1 MSTHGDNTFVCLQGE
16 DALVELRT
24 QTAAWRK
31 QQLSIG
37 LVPTM
42 GYLHAGHAAL
52 VDAAA
57 KQCDRVVVS
66 VFVNPTQ
73 FGANEDLDDYPRS
86 LTADAD
92 LVAAHGADVLFAPDV
107 ATMYPF
113 GLPKHVRVLPQQ
125 LIGALC
131 GTSRPGHFE
140 GVCTVV
146 TRLFQAVQP
155 DHAFFGEK
163 DYQQLQVIRY
173 LTRDLLMPV
182 SIEPVPIQR
191 ADDGLALSSRNT
203 YLTEEERTQA
213 PLLQQTMQ
221 EAAKRLRDGQ
231 AAAGVLD
238 AAVRRLSEAGFRVD
252 YFEFRHQDTLEDLT
266 HAPVDQYTQGRLFA
280 AAWLGK
286 PRLIDN
292 IAVNE
297 VVV

>member
-1 MSTHGDNTFVCLQGE
+1 MSMNGDSSFVCLQDEG
-16 DALVELRT
+16 ALTELRT

-31 QQLSIG
+31 QELSIG

-86 LTADAD
+86 LAADAA
-92 LVAAHGADVLFAPDV
+92 LVRSHGADVLFAPNV
-107 ATMYPF
+107 ETMYPF
-113 GLPKHVRVLPQQ
+113 GLPEHVRVLPQQ
-125 LIGALC
+125 LITPLC
-131 GTSRPGHFE
+131 GASRPGHFE

-146 TRLFQAVQP
+146 TRLFHAVQP
-155 DHAFFGEK
+155 DHAYFGVK
-163 DYQQLQVIRY
+163 DFQQLQVIRY

-182 SIEPVPIQR
+182 LIEAVPIQR
-191 ADDGLALSSRNT
+191 AQDGLALSSRNA
-203 YLTEEERTQA
+203 YLTDEERSRA

-221 EAAKRLRDGQ
+221 WATQQLRKGQPAAQVLLESKQRL
-231 AAAGVLD
+231 A
-238 AAVRRLSEAGFRVD
+238 EAGFRVD
-252 YFEFRHQDTLEDLT
+252 YFELRHQDDLSDLT
-266 HAPVDQYTQGRLFA
+266 EAPSKEYLNGRLFA

-292 IAVNE
+292 MAVNE
-297 VVV
+297 AAV

>member
-1 MSTHGDNTFVCLQGE
+1 MSTARAADFVCLQSAQ
-16 DALVELRT
+16 ALAELRT
-24 QTAAWRK
+24 QVAAWR
-31 QQLSIG
+31 QQGLSIG

-86 LTADAD
+86 LAADAD
-92 LVAAHGADVLFAPDV
+92 LVAAHGANVLFAPDV

-125 LIGALC
+125 LTDALC

-146 TRLFQAVQP
+146 TRLFQAAQP
-155 DHAFFGEK
+155 DQAFFGEK

-182 SIEPVPIQR
+182 AIVPVPIQR
-191 ADDGLALSSRNT
+191 AEDGLALSSRNT
-203 YLTEEERTQA
+203 YLTDEQRSKA

-221 EAAKRLRDGQ
+221 QVAKQLREGLAAESVLR
-231 AAAGVLD
+231 AAMD
-238 AAVRRLSEAGFRVD
+238 ALTDAGFRVD
-252 YFEFRHQDTLEDLT
+252 YFELRHQDDLT
-266 HAPVDQYTQGRLFA
+266 DLTQAPVEQYKQGRLFA

-292 IAVNE
+292 VAVNDA
-297 VVV
+297 VV